1 MAVVLEVKSLCK
13 TYKGVVALADFE
25 LEIHSGSIHGI
36 LGPNGSG
43 KTTALHILTGLL
55 KSDRGHVFIGD
66 EPIESKGSRALLGF
80 APDDL
85 PLPGSLTG
93 QEYLDF
99 HDAMRSRDDRSR
111 ARSMA
116 EVLGLSEALSK
127 QIAHYSH
134 GMKRKVQVIAALM
147 HRPGLL
153 VLDEPFRGL
162 DPDAASVLRDLIR
175 AFAMGGG
182 AVLIATHDMLRAE
195 RDCDTV
201 TVLHSAVT
209 VASGAPADLI
219 QKQVGATTLEDFFLG
234 VTGLSSGHGARRE
247 TIMALFNDT
256 SSEPS

>member
-1 MAVVLEVKSLCK
+1 MVAVLDVESVFKA
-13 TYKGVVALADFE
+13 YKGVAALTDFD
-25 LEIHSGSIHGI
+25 LHIRSGSVHGI

-55 KSDRGHVFIGD
+55 RPDQGRVFIGD

-99 HDAMRSRDDRSR
+99 HDAMRSRDDRAR
-111 ARSMA
+111 AASMA
-116 EVLGLSEALSK
+116 EVLGISEALSK
-127 QIAHYSH
+127 QIAQYSH
-134 GMKRKVQVIAALM
+134 GMKRKVQVIAALV
-147 HRPGLL
+147 HRPRLL

-201 TVLHSAVT
+201 TVLHSGVT
-209 VASGAPADLI
+209 VASGAPAELI
-219 QKQVGATTLEDFFLG
+219 RGEAGATTLEDFFLG
-234 VTGLSSGHGARRE
+234 VTGLSSGRGLRRD
-247 TIMALFNDT
+247 TIMTLFNDE
-256 SSEPS
+256 SSES